1 MHRKTIIVAT
11 VLSLCGWLSAQQA
24 VRLNELDINQI
35 KQEYGTVT
43 VRDSLVELY
52 AKSIAKV
59 KLDGKAERFVT
70 QIRVGGEQVREH
82 DPQVMVQPLVDGT
95 KLLFREEAGS
105 KRLVGIVGKDGKI
118 ADGSV
123 RFIVKADGKVVHDS
137 GILSPKVGTQTIDIP
152 LKGYACWSSP
162 LTRQPTGPAVTK
174 SPGLHRVSN
183 IKAECR
189 NWWMPMLRVKARCS
203 PKQQSIA
210 SGVKI
215 NRLPLW
221 EALPSDKTT
230 FDWLLTP
237 EKSEAGIYR
246 SADGKGIVIANG
258 MVSRTFRVMPN
269 LATVGLHQP
278 DVGRKH
284 AACGQR
290 RGNALD

>member
-1 MHRKTIIVAT
+1 MGKPNA
-11 VLSLCGWLSAQQA
+11 SSP
-24 VRLNELDINQI
+24 
-35 KQEYGTVT
+35 
-43 VRDSLVELY
+43 
-52 AKSIAKV
+52 KS
-59 KLDGKAERFVT
+59 G
-70 QIRVGGEQVREH
+70 
-82 DPQVMVQPLVDGT
+82 
-95 KLLFREEAGS
+95 
-105 KRLVGIVGKDGKI
+105 RLVGIVGKDGKI

-152 LKGYACWSSP
+152 LKGVRMLELSID
-162 LTRQPTGPAVTK
+162 PTADG
-174 SPGLHRVSN
+174 
-183 IKAECR
+183 
-189 NWWMPMLRVKARCS
+189 
-203 PKQQSIA
+203 A
-210 SGVKI
+210 SGDQVTWIAPRIEYQGGMPELVDAHTTDEGPMQSQATIDCLRGKI

-258 MVSRTFRVMPN
+258 MVSRSR
-269 LATVGLHQP
+269 LHQP
-278 DVGRKH
+278 DVGRKY